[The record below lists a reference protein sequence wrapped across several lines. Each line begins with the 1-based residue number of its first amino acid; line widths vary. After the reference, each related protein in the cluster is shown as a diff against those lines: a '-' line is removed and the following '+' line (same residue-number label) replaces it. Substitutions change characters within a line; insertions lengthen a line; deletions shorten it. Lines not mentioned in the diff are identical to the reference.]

1 MKRSGDV
8 TAAAIVLFFG
18 SALMILMAV
27 VMIVGAAVTPLPSE
41 QRAMQFVLPIFYALL
56 AAWGIATGV
65 GVLQL
70 RPWARISIIVM
81 SSTAVFFAVCG
92 ALGVMMVPLLLQQ
105 DPNIPAGAT
114 RIVVFIGLIV
124 LGVPLAIAIWWLI
137 LFTRRRVQLEF
148 ATHGATA
155 ISSPPLGATI
165 APEPAPAFATAFA
178 AASSAPDIPISIRVI
193 AIIILVTAPVALFSL
208 PLAIRAH
215 LPTILLGIWM
225 TGWTAPAYLVIS
237 VVIQIVLP
245 IAVLRRR
252 LRALDGL
259 IAYLLFATLNALLF
273 FVSSS
278 RNAFFDA
285 ITRAESTTSGM
296 DPEMMGRFMKMA
308 MPIVMGFS
316 VLLFAL
322 ALYFLFTRRQAY
334 RAACEA
340 RRAAA

>member
-8 TAAAIVLFFG
+8 TASAIVLFLG
-18 SALMILMAV
+18 SALVVLMAV
-27 VMIVGAAVTPLPSE
+27 AMIVGAAVTPLPSE
-41 QRAMQFVLPIFYALL
+41 QRAMQFVLPIFYGLL

-70 RPWARISIIVM
+70 RPWARISMIVM
-81 SSTAVFFAVCG
+81 SSVAIFFTVCG
-92 ALGVMMVPLLLQQ
+92 ALGIMMVPFLLQQ

-124 LGVPLAIAIWWLI
+124 LGVPLAVAIWWLV
-137 LFTRRRVQLEF
+137 LFTHARVRIEF
-148 ATHGATA
+148 ATRGAAAVSSATPSAA
-155 ISSPPLGATI
+155 IATGFAPP
-165 APEPAPAFATAFA
+165 FA
-178 AASSAPDIPISIRVI
+178 AAPSATDIPISIRVI

-215 LPTILLGIWM
+215 LPTIILGIWM

-237 VVIQIVLP
+237 VAIQIVLP

-285 ITRAESTTSGM
+285 ITRAESTTPGM

-322 ALYFLFTRRQAY
+322 ALYFLFTRR
-334 RAACEA
+334 RAFREACEA
-340 RRAAA
+340 RRIAT